1 MQTQNF
7 MSERPMNQ
15 LRSAVGKTPKKRS
28 VACQRC
34 HAQKIKCAG
43 GQPCPKCLLTG
54 CEKQCRYVARDR
66 KIRVDESYLEQ
77 LIKDSEELR
86 HGKLHPNGTE
96 SPDYGTL
103 NSSDSPARSP
113 DTQNPIMQD
122 RAWFQSHN
130 VNESTLPIF
139 VSEVACPAFATR
151 LCQSLIGDDAST
163 SHIPRMQYADEATL
177 NLLSHAG
184 TPWPCLNRAR
194 LLVHTAI
201 GHANPLFHLTFRKR
215 TVEYLETIYRNA
227 AFDDPVLVCK
237 YFALFALGEVCSV
250 SSARLQDGIVPG
262 TAYYARA
269 VSLLPLLPER
279 PNMGHI
285 EALLSLALY
294 SQFLNRWHSAYTM
307 VGTAL
312 RLGLSAGL
320 NHNIPPEQCPDPI
333 ARENRVRVWWTI
345 YNFDRFWSLKL
356 GLPLQVAECDV
367 HVDLPSELDLSSV
380 PNYYDEFVDSS
391 YQIALIKLARIASN
405 ITRKIYSRT
414 IFAENFLQREQR
426 ILVDLRQW
434 LQELPEQLKWKT
446 SEENPKT
453 TVSIH
458 LQFNYCLVLAT
469 RPVLL
474 SMLDHKI
481 KSIPAPEEDTGNAI
495 IPQIPAAITTIS
507 EACIHSARR
516 TLILCAD
523 EWTKGSLPV
532 YGYAFA
538 QYIFTSSLALVIST
552 LLASEGRE
560 GTGNPKVAADDRERI
575 KTGSEMLNSLVDN
588 GSLVAHDLSIHLR
601 RVMDCLERRQRNG
614 AALSFLSNKDE
625 DVHARQPR
633 STQAT
638 IQPENPQNS
647 QNPHGM
653 HPQQL
658 RLDPATGFTSSPIEP
673 TNFSEPFFGTT
684 NPTLHYQPMTQDI
697 LSQSVT
703 DLDLLEFPVGLGG
716 SILSDPWL
724 CPTFPLWDS
733 SDM

>member
-1 MQTQNF
+1 MQAQNSE
-7 MSERPMNQ
+7 SERPMNKV
-15 LRSAVGKTPKKRS
+15 RSAVGKIPKKRS

-34 HAQKIKCAG
+34 HAQKIKCPG
-43 GQPCPKCLLTG
+43 GQPCPKCLLAG

-66 KIRVDESYLEQ
+66 KIRVDESYLEH

-86 HGKLHPNGTE
+86 QGKLHSNGTE
-96 SPDYGTL
+96 YPAQGIQSTNGSAAHSPE
-103 NSSDSPARSP
+103 
-113 DTQNPIMQD
+113 TQNPIMQD

-130 VNESTLPIF
+130 VNESTLPSF

-163 SHIPRMQYADEATL
+163 SHIPRMQYTDEATL

-184 TPWPCLNRAR
+184 TPWPILTRAR
-194 LLVHTAI
+194 LLVRTAI
-201 GHANPLFHLTFRKR
+201 GHANPLFHLTLRKR
-215 TVEYLETIYRNA
+215 TVDYLEAIYQNA

-250 SSARLQDGIVPG
+250 PSTRLKDGIVPG

-320 NHNIPPEQCPDPI
+320 NHNIPPEQCPDPV

-367 HVDLPSELDLSSV
+367 HVDLPSELDLSIV
-380 PNYYDEFVDSS
+380 PDYYDEFVDSS
-391 YQIALIKLARIASN
+391 YQIALIKLAQ
-405 ITRKIYSRT
+405 ITSIIMRRIYSR
-414 IFAENFLQREQR
+414 IAFADNFLQREQR
-426 ILVDLRQW
+426 ILVDLRRW
-434 LQELPEQLKWKT
+434 LQELPEQLRWKT
-446 SEENPKT
+446 SVENPKT

-474 SMLDHKI
+474 STQ
-481 KSIPAPEEDTGNAI
+481 AEAGTATGTT
-495 IPQIPAAITTIS
+495 PQLPAAITTIS
-507 EACIHSARR
+507 EACIQSARR

-552 LLASEGRE
+552 LLAGSSN
-560 GTGNPKVAADDRERI
+560 GNGNSKAAADDRERI

-601 RVMDCLERRQRNG
+601 RVMDCLEKRQRDG
-614 AALSFLSNKDE
+614 VSLSLVSSTLSTKDG
-625 DVHARQPR
+625 DLHARQPR
-633 STQAT
+633 NTQAT
-638 IQPENPQNS
+638 IQLENT

-653 HPQQL
+653 HTQSPS
-658 RLDPATGFTSSPIEP
+658 LDPGTGFTSNTTELS
-673 TNFSEPFFGTT
+673 NFSETFFDTT
-684 NPTLHYQPMTQDI
+684 NPTQQYQPVLQDI

-703 DLDLLEFPVGLGG
+703 DLDLLEFPGG
-716 SILSDPWL
+716 SGASMLSDLDPWL

-733 SDM
+733 SDV